1 MKEKDHANQCYY
13 CKHAHGFLK
22 STVVANIPR
31 IIVSTYKITAD
42 KKKAS

>member
-1 MKEKDHANQCYY
+1 MLINVITVSMPT
-13 CKHAHGFLK
+13 GFLK